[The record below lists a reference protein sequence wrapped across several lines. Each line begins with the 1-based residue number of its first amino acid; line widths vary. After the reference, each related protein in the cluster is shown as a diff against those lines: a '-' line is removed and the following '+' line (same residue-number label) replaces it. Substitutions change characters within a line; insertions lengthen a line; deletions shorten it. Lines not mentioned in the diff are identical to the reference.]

1 MLQKRILLA
10 LFLLTVAVQGQTF
23 VKANMATALVLIPNI
38 GVETAISKKFTL
50 QVDVTASF
58 WKSVN
63 NAPFQFV
70 ILTPEIR
77 YHFKENAN
85 GFYVGGHIGGTAYK
99 FQKWNYVDTNY
110 YQKGF
115 GYLIG
120 ATVGYQREISKKMAI
135 DAFVGGG
142 NEQGFYK
149 GYYLDSG
156 IRYDSAKK
164 FNKSGEWFPY
174 RGGIMLCYKID

>member
-1 MLQKRILLA
+1 MLQKRIFLA
-10 LFLLTVAVQGQTF
+10 LFLFTVAVQGQTF
-23 VKANMATALVLIPNI
+23 VKANMATALILVPNI
-38 GVETAISKKFTL
+38 GIETAISNKFTL

-85 GFYVGGHIGGTAYK
+85 GFYVGGNVAGSAYK
-99 FQKWNYVDTNY
+99 IQKWNYANSNY

-115 GYLIG
+115 SYFMG
-120 ATVGYQREISKKMAI
+120 ATIGFQKEITKRMAI
-135 DAFVGGG
+135 DMFLGGG

-149 GYYLDSG
+149 GYYLDSNE
-156 IRYDSAKK
+156 RYDTAKNY
-164 FNKSGEWFPY
+164 NKSGEWFFY
-174 RGGIMLCYKID
+174 RGGVMLCYKIN